1 MARETFERELQKLQD
16 EVLLLGSMSEQ
27 AVQEAVVAL
36 RHMDKNAARQIRAG
50 DQKINEKRYQIEN
63 STLIAIA
70 TQQPM
75 ARDLRLLAAI
85 LEIITELERIGD
97 YAKGIAG
104 IVLVL
109 DEDKVDIPKGDLKR
123 MADKAMDMLH
133 RALGAFLARD
143 ADTAR
148 AITVDDDKI
157 DDLYNRIYRKLLKQM
172 MADPIRVD
180 DATRLMWAAHNLER
194 MGDRVTNICERIVFV
209 ATGEI
214 KELDHTEDEI
224 DETRSGKIKE
234 HSKVLSGI
242 KPGIKP

>member
-1 MARETFERELQKLQD
+1 MPRENFERELQRLQD
-16 EVLLLGSMSEQ
+16 DVLLLGSMSEQ
-27 AVQEAVVAL
+27 AVLDAVTAL
-36 RHMDKNAARQIRAG
+36 RQMDRKAARLIRAG

-63 STLIAIA
+63 DTLIIIA

-104 IVLVL
+104 IVLML
-109 DEDKVDIPKGDLKR
+109 DNEDVDIPKGDLKR
-123 MADKAMDMLH
+123 MADLAMDMLH

-143 ADTAR
+143 AEAAR
-148 AITVDDDKI
+148 AITPDDDKV

-172 MADPIRVD
+172 MAEPGTVD

-214 KELDHTEDEI
+214 KELDHTEDEV
-224 DETRSGKIKE
+224 ESPRKTKGE
-234 HSKVLSGI
+234 
-242 KPGIKP
+242 